1 MLRTFSKCSY
11 GYHIITENIANHT
24 MPRLL
29 NYLLRKKKLL
39 LCVFIIDFAKV
50 KISITELKENISLI
64 F

>member
-1 MLRTFSKCSY
+1 
-11 GYHIITENIANHT
+11 

-29 NYLLRKKKLL
+29 KYLLRKLL